1 MNKANQAI
9 KKITEANPKL
19 HYLPIPPT
27 MLGKDGKPMNDLF
40 VKDGLHLSAKGYHL
54 WSKHVH
60 QWIHDHKS

>member
-1 MNKANQAI
+1 MHTQAI
-9 KKITEANPKL
+9 YCL
-19 HYLPIPPT
+19 HIATSGLPLPIPPT

-60 QWIHDHKS
+60 QWIHDQKS